1 MLFTGDIE
9 GQHTETLLAGSLA
22 KALCCI
28 LGGFFLFLNMYLFI
42 FSSVVLGLCCCLRA
56 FSSCG
61 ERGLL
66 CTSGA
71 LAWATLYF
79 RCPGFSLPWL
89 LSLWSVGSR
98 VHRLQWLQH
107 RGSVVSAQGLQS
119 IGSLDV
125 AHGLRCPA
133 ACGIFPDQ
141 GLNQCPLH
149 RKVDS

>member
-1 MLFTGDIE
+1 MLP
-9 GQHTETLLAGSLA
+9 
-22 KALCCI
+22 KYR
-28 LGGFFLFLNMYLFI
+28 LGGLSHSKREKEERSLRQVQNQARQIPFDIFFNLNLFI
-42 FSSVVLGLCCCLRA
+42 LITLGLCCCLRA

-141 GLNQCPLH
+141 GLNL
-149 RKVDS
+149 